1 MRHSLIFG
9 GTGFPFG
16 LSATNKL
23 YSLKETSDET
33 FRIDEEETTGIPPP
47 PSYGSAFVAADDKT
61 FYLIGGT
68 TGQEYNLDI
77 WKLFWSKENQ
87 RWNWTQLTVRV
98 FYSAIEKYVCKRI
111 NLPQLSVKIFFE
123 NFFLGQN
130 AKINSNSCFPYPENP

>member
-1 MRHSLIFG
+1 VKKLKFFLENDPFSVISNGINHCPNLAAQRDYSMRHSLIFG

-77 WKLFWSKENQ
+77 WKLFWSTENQ
-87 RWNWTQLTVRV
+87 RWNWTQLTTVRV
-98 FYSAIEKYVCKRI
+98 FYSALEKYVH
-111 NLPQLSVKIFFE
+111 L
-123 NFFLGQN
+123 
-130 AKINSNSCFPYPENP
+130 